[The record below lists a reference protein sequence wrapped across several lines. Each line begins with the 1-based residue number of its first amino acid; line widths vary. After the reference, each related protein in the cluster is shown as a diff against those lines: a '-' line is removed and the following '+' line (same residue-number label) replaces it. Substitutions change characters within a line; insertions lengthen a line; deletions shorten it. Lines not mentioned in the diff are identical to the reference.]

1 MQSTKVTIEE
11 LANEV
16 PKWMK
21 KRPVGRPVVK
31 KKYYNNILTQE
42 VKSWQNS

>member
-1 MQSTKVTIEE
+1 MRKTKVTIEE
-11 LANEV
+11 LADIV
-16 PKWMK
+16 PDCMK

>member
-1 MQSTKVTIEE
+1 MDKYLEE
-11 LANEV
+11 LAKAA
-16 PKWMK
+16 PKCMK